1 MFMLVLLML
10 KLVVT
15 TLVWFRPLVPP
26 WLTVLTL
33 STLKLSPTS
42 SPTGVDNFDVSLG
55 ELQEAYNLLTVEN
68 VSELDYILQGPGMGN
83 LDDSVSKA
91 NFLISIAEERK
102 RLYGIPFP
110 PLVRRSWQPSSAT
123 VTENI
128 VAWAN
133 ELTSSSYAV
142 IDSGYKYTYDRYN
155 DQYRNIPLNGD
166 VAGLMVFTSYHR
178 SRLGS
183 PPLVCP
189 VDKSV
194 T

>member
-1 MFMLVLLML
+1 M
-10 KLVVT
+10 
-15 TLVWFRPLVPP
+15 
-26 WLTVLTL
+26 TVLTL
-33 STLKLSPTS
+33 STSKLSPTS
-42 SPTGVDNFDVSLG
+42 SPTVLTTSTLPWVNSKY
-55 ELQEAYNLLTVEN
+55 AYNLLTVES

-91 NFLISIAEERK
+91 NFLISIVKSVETVWYSFLPYRTAV
-102 RLYGIPFP
+102 LN
-110 PLVRRSWQPSSAT
+110 QPSSTT

-166 VAGLMVFTSYHR
+166 VAGLMVFTSLTAEPWYSPAGL
-178 SRLGS
+178 SRGQIRNVVKLALQ
-183 PPLVCP
+183 PLEE
-189 VDKSV
+189 
-194 T
+194 TT